1 MTRLGGER
9 PGISTALPVRGSDC
23 LLRLSTSYEVRMAFV
38 PPAQTDSS
46 RESMHSGQLE
56 RLEAMSPRA
65 SERCMERALPELTL
79 GWPPQDSVSI
89 RYAHWARS
97 HPSTT
102 SINFIMTA
110 AVVEKAISRERG
122 RWCERMSNVDCVRR

>member
-9 PGISTALPVRGSDC
+9 PGISTALPASGSDC

-56 RLEAMSPRA
+56 RLEAMSRRA

-79 GWPPQDSVSI
+79 GWPPQDSVCIDSI
-89 RYAHWARS
+89 RALSALPPLDHIDQFHDGCSSCRES
-97 HPSTT
+97 HRLGKGE
-102 SINFIMTA
+102 
-110 AVVEKAISRERG
+110 VV
-122 RWCERMSNVDCVRR
+122 